1 MGLGGAALG
10 ALANPEDRKKGAL
23 MGLGAGL
30 LAPVAAPMMGIGG
43 AAGAGAAGAGTA
55 GAGGAITAAGA
66 GSAGTAGAGI
76 LGGPGI
82 AGSSGAALVPGVS
95 GAAPGILGVAGVPG
109 TAGLGAAAA
118 PTTGILGVQG
128 VAGTGSTA
136 LTNTALTAA
145 PKAGMFKTALAKAGE
160 LATSEGAKT
169 IATQGAIGLM
179 KPQPQAQI
187 QQGPSLA
194 LKGSGQEQVSP
205 YQRAALNRQQR
216 MKQAGG
222 GGPRRFI

>member
-30 LAPVAAPMMGIGG
+30 LAPVAAPMMGL
-43 AAGAGAAGAGTA
+43 AGAPAVTA
-55 GAGGAITAAGA
+55 VTPTA
-66 GSAGTAGAGI
+66 
-76 LGGPGI
+76 
-82 AGSSGAALVPGVS
+82 V
-95 GAAPGILGVAGVPG
+95 
-109 TAGLGAAAA
+109 AAAA
-118 PTTGILGVQG
+118 PTAVAGASTAGANAAMLGGGTFAPIGAQAGLAVQGAAPVVTGGVQQAIVPSMMDKVG
-128 VAGTGSTA
+128 MAA
-136 LTNTALTAA
+136 ANTYE
-145 PKAGMFKTALAKAGE
+145 AGMTKAGE
-160 LATSEGAKT
+160 ALTSDTAKT

-179 KPQPQAQI
+179 KPQPKAQI

-194 LKGSGQEQVSP
+194 LTGSGQEQVSP